1 MMVAS
6 KAFFSGRVQGVGFR
20 YETKQVAMGFDVVG
34 MVRNLADGRV
44 ELCVMG
50 ELDEVEA
57 FLREIREESNLAHHI
72 LEYMTEEIPLAEMQ
86 QVKGFSIVS

>member
-57 FLREIREESNLAHHI
+57 FLREIREESKLAHHI

>member
-86 QVKGFSIVS
+86 QVKVFSIVS

>member
-1 MMVAS
+1 MVAS

-20 YETKQVAMGFDVVG
+20 YETKRVAMGFDVVG